1 MPKMRVWFK
10 QLWGCVGAVF
20 SRPILDPHMQFLV
33 DQNRKIREEI
43 DRWHFTDEIEE
54 DARWW

>member
-1 MPKMRVWFK
+1 MLKKITSAAKRI
-10 QLWGCVGAVF
+10 F